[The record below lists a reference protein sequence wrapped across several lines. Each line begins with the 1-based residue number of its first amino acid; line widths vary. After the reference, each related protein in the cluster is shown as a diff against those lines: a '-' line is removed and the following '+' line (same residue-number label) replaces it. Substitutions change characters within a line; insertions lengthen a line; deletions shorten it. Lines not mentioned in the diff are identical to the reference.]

1 MRYLGLM
8 IFCTLIFLFAIVA
21 GAVTVQITVFCDGDL
36 IYDSAVTVNK
46 ANPTAYDALVEMG
59 DAELVDWG
67 TYGYFVNSV
76 AGCGSGWG
84 PAFYINGAESSAG
97 VSDTIV
103 GDGDQLLFIG
113 QDSETAGILY
123 LDRVPDSVDKN
134 ESFQIRVKER
144 SVWSW
149 SYDQPS
155 AGAEV
160 TVGNDTYQTGSDGW
174 TEEITLDYDGFYCVG
189 ADKDGY
195 ISTYAPYFGSVPYV
209 QVGAGGDSY
218 CAITGEGAS
227 GRRHNIVKYDESSSV
242 SGEGFSSTRSTFENR
257 GNTPS
262 RFTKVYQQGSG
273 SYDVERIVKHR
284 PSGIDLSES
293 SQLAY
298 APTSFQAYNRTLS
311 YNSKYEDSIY
321 QKNYRKTTQSS
332 ERYFGLD
339 SLNKTSLY
347 NNSRGI
353 NFTFLAG
360 FQGTAELSART
371 FVKDAFTNWSHKSQ
385 IEEEIFGKY
394 VGSYQIFQRGSL
406 PFRESELDC
415 EEECQLEC
423 MRHCVD
429 DLGNSES
436 YCAENCTD
444 VCDEYCENSSDEE
457 EDFELL
463 PCCEGGWKNLTKVD
477 RSEHSAQCIFN
488 CDSCNKSANSR

>member
-8 IFCTLIFLFAIVA
+8 IFCTLIFLFATVA
-21 GAVTVQITVFCDGDL
+21 GAVTVQITVFCDGDI
-36 IYDSAVTVNK
+36 IYDNAATTTGSTAWDAIK
-46 ANPTAYDALVEMG
+46 ASGEGPDQLEGGWKLTSM
-59 DAELVDWG
+59 
-67 TYGYFVNSV
+67 
-76 AGCGSGWG
+76 AGCDGSWG
-84 PAFYINGAESSAG
+84 PAFYINGEMSNLG
-97 VSDTIV
+97 VADCPIS
-103 GDGDQLLFIG
+103 DGDQLIFIG
-113 QDSETAGILY
+113 PNNNGPTAKILY
-123 LDRVPDSVDKN
+123 LGYVPDVVDKN
-134 ESFQIRVKER
+134 ESFRIKVMEKCA
-144 SVWSW
+144 
-149 SYDQPS
+149 YDYYDHEPS

-209 QVGAGGDSY
+209 QVGEGGDSY